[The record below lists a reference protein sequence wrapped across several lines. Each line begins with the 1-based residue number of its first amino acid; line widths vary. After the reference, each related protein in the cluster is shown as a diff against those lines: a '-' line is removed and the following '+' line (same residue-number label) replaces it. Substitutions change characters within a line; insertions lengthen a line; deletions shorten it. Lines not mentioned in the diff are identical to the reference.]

1 MRTIER
7 LTVAAVDAVQPD
19 PSGKLVSLCD
29 GDGLWLQVRKGSDG
43 QTLKHWVFRYR
54 APNGRTIITK
64 SGRTAHAERN
74 MGLGPARR
82 YTLAEAREMAKE
94 AKKLLDKGL
103 DPLDQKK
110 ERSAAQ
116 RVANAPSMTFDVAAE
131 GYVRAH
137 ESSWKSEIHRQQW
150 RRSLKCYA
158 SPIIGSLDVKA
169 VTVDDVLRCVGPIW
183 LGIPETA
190 SRVRGRIETVL
201 AYAGRGLDN
210 PARWDGLLEFRLA
223 KRNKARTAGNF
234 AALPYEQ
241 MAEFMADLRAVDTMP
256 ARALELAILTGGRT
270 NEVRGANWGEIDFEK
285 RLWTV
290 PCPRMKRDRE
300 HIVPLSDAAI
310 ALLDKL
316 GESHPAAEIF
326 PSLGE
331 KMLETLRKLRPPEA
345 ASVHGFRSSFS
356 DWAHD
361 CTDHDPEVIE
371 VALSHAVKNRTK
383 GAYRRRTA
391 IEKRRVLMADWAAF
405 CAGKEDNGNSR
416 MRRG

>member
-7 LTVAAVDAVQPD
+7 LTVAAVEAAAPG
-19 PSGKLVSLCD
+19 PGGKLVTLCD
-29 GDGLWLQVRKGSDG
+29 GDGLWLQVRKGADG

-64 SGRTAHAERN
+64 NGRTAHAERN

-103 DPLDQKK
+103 DPLDQKS
-110 ERSAAQ
+110 ERRAAL
-116 RVANAPSMTFDVAAE
+116 RVANEPSLTFDKAAE
-131 GYVRAH
+131 GYLRTH
-137 ESSWKSEIHRQQW
+137 EREWKSEVHRRQW
-150 RRSLKCYA
+150 RSTLQCYV
-158 SPIIGSLDVKA
+158 SPVIGSLDVKA
-169 VTVDDVLRCVGPIW
+169 ITPDDVLRCVGPIW
-183 LGIPETA
+183 LTIPETA

-210 PARWDGLLEFRLA
+210 PARWDGLLEHRLA
-223 KRNKARTAGNF
+223 RRNKARTTGNY
-234 AALPYEQ
+234 AALPYEGV
-241 MAEFMADLRAVDTMP
+241 AAFMTELRGVDTLP

-270 NEVRGANWGEIDFEK
+270 KEVRGATWGEIDFER

-290 PCPRMKRDRE
+290 PGPRMKRDRE
-300 HIVPLSDAAI
+300 HIVPLSDDAI
-310 ALLDKL
+310 ALLNKL
-316 GESHPAAEIF
+316 GDHHLAAEIF
-326 PSLGE
+326 RSLGG
-331 KMLETLRKLRPPEA
+331 KMLGTLRKLRPPQVA
-345 ASVHGFRSSFS
+345 TVHGFRSSFS

-391 IEKRRVLMADWAAF
+391 IEKRRRLMADWADF
-405 CAGKEDNGNSR
+405 CAGTARQEGKEIPG
-416 MRRG
+416 